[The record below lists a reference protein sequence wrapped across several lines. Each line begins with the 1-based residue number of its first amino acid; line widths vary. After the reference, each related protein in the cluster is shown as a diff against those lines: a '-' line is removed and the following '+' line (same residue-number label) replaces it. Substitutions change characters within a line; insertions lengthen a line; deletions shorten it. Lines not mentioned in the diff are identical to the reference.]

1 MSGSAEKQMHQL
13 VLLLQLRVVKLAQSW
28 ATMRIL
34 LTIIINTLGALG
46 YLTII
51 LFLIIYIFAVMG
63 LQLFRE
69 DYQKYN
75 FGGTEA
81 ERLVLSPSAAGP
93 RKGN

>member
-1 MSGSAEKQMHQL
+1 
-13 VLLLQLRVVKLAQSW
+13 
-28 ATMRIL
+28 MRIL
-34 LTIIINTLGALG
+34 LTIIINTMGALG

-69 DYQKYN
+69 DYENYN

-81 ERLVLSPSAAGP
+81 ER
-93 RKGN
+93 